1 MKMLG
6 TIGQMNTWDFN
17 KLLYVDVV
25 PEDRKFN
32 MNDIKCDI
40 EVDLL
45 SGKILEEIRDLDGNL
60 IDKEGNKIN

>member
-1 MKMLG
+1 
-6 TIGQMNTWDFN
+6 
-17 KLLYVDVV
+17 
-25 PEDRKFN
+25 